1 MSKLLTW
8 LTPARR
14 AATYKAATLLGPV
27 LVGYGVLD
35 NSTLSLALGVLA
47 AALGNGAAAL
57 FTNTGRGTDS

>member
-1 MSKLLTW
+1 MSKIQNW
-8 LTPARR
+8 LTPKRR

-35 NSTLSLALGVLA
+35 NSTLSIALGILA
-47 AALGNGAAAL
+47 AALGTGTAAL

>member
-1 MSKLLTW
+1 MSKIKNW

-35 NSTLSLALGVLA
+35 DSTSSLVLGILSGVLGTG
-47 AALGNGAAAL
+47 LAAL